1 MCLRSQARRETHEKL
16 SVMCLCVGSSG
27 MEGPAALEPGDPAE
41 SLIGPL
47 VLQGA
52 GAIHSE
58 AGSLSLKW
66 R

>member
-1 MCLRSQARRETHEKL
+1 
-16 SVMCLCVGSSG
+16 